1 MIETTKIARF
11 ATEGFRIKRC
21 NPDTTVA
28 TSTRTLGFVGIID
41 ISAVLDATNKAKMAI
56 KLDAGAW
63 IEKQIDFSSG
73 VTVTALSPENAAAKL
88 IAAGFEGVTFSVDT
102 NTGRLKAS
110 ATTAQELQIKSALA
124 GALDFGMCRKHGGF
138 GVYYIKYLDDETISV
153 TLPNDMKEKEEI
165 DLEGAKGTVT
175 RMILPGKHLGVSPV
189 ISTKF
194 KNDEL
199 LHMIQGGIYIPATE
213 TEPAT
218 YEPPTSQA
226 GGAPLFTLDVFAPLY
241 SGGNSKMEQVLGMER
256 RLFWSCS
263 GTEGDVPMEAK
274 SWATFAYNLNATE
287 YTDEAGILHSADKRF
302 QYDINQFELLR
313 VYDV

>member
-1 MIETTKIARF
+1 
-11 ATEGFRIKRC
+11 
-21 NPDTTVA
+21 
-28 TSTRTLGFVGIID
+28 VGIID
-41 ISAVLDATNKAKMAI
+41 LSSVLDASRKAKLAV
-56 KLDAGAW
+56 KLDAGPW
-63 IEKQIDFSSG
+63 VEKPIDFSSG
-73 VTVTALSPENAAAKL
+73 VTVTAVSPENTAAKL
-88 IAAGFEGVTFSVDT
+88 TAAGFDGVAFGVDT
-102 NTGRLKAS
+102 ATGRLKAS
-110 ATTAQELQIKSALA
+110 ASIAKELQIKGPLA
-124 GALDFGMCRKHGGF
+124 GALDFGMCRQHGGF
-138 GVYYIKYLDDETISV
+138 GVYYIKYLNDETISI

-199 LHMIQGGIYIPATE
+199 LQMIQGGVYIPATA

-226 GGAPLFTLDVFAPLY
+226 GGSPLFTLDVFAPLY
-241 SGGNSKMEQVLGMER
+241 SGGNSKAEQVLGMER

-274 SWATFAYNLNATE
+274 SWATFAYNLNASE
-287 YTDEAGILHSADKRF
+287 YTDEAGVLHAAEKRF
-302 QYDINQFELLR
+302 EYNMDLFGGLQI
-313 VYDV
+313 YDV